1 MCQCACAVVAVTH
14 VLCVMPVQEYID
26 KATELLQQAIHY
38 QEDGADAFYLLSMAQ
53 AADGKWEPSLEAAT
67 TFWSRSLALAE
78 DDQTARINAAAK
90 LLPVLNNLCKQR
102 NKQKDYNALL
112 TVGQLA
118 VEVAKCG
125 WDRQTEESLRD
136 TFGAAA
142 QAANQQGKTILSQ
155 QLTELQQQFA
165 GGVVRHSRR

>member
-1 MCQCACAVVAVTH
+1 
-14 VLCVMPVQEYID
+14 VQEYID

-53 AADGKWEPSLEAAT
+53 AADGKWEPSFEAAT
-67 TFWSRSLALAE
+67 TFWNRSLALAE

-102 NKQKDYNALL
+102 CKQKDYNALL

-125 WDRQTEESLRD
+125 WDRQTEESLRE

-155 QLTELQQQFA
+155 QLAELQQQFA
-165 GGVVRHSRR
+165 GGVVRHSRK